1 MYTQFDYNKM
11 WATGVTI
18 KNGYLNQDGTFTS
31 SGYDAVMEDL
41 LNNLNKSGK
50 AYKDFKNSLGGDT
63 SNKKLQ
69 NEILEINLPTEFMD
83 DVAEVGMYTIQIR
96 LFNEDQTSVATLP
109 EIIQALEIREPIAI
123 EE

>member
-1 MYTQFDYNKM
+1 MIYTERIITASHNTSKIDSPIILYRGDKNIGLRLKIVNNIFQHAIYAQLILKNQNKII
-11 WATGVTI
+11 TI
-18 KNGYLNQDGTFTS
+18 DI
-31 SGYDAVMEDL
+31 AE
-41 LNNLNKSGK
+41 
-50 AYKDFKNSLGGDT
+50 
-63 SNKKLQ
+63 LQ
-69 NEILEINLPTEFMD
+69 NNILEIHLPTEFMD

>member
-1 MYTQFDYNKM
+1 MIYTERIITASHNTSKINSPIILYRGDKNIALRLKIVNNIFQHAIYAQLILKNQNKIITM
-11 WATGVTI
+11 DIA
-18 KNGYLNQDGTFTS
+18 
-31 SGYDAVMEDL
+31 
-41 LNNLNKSGK
+41 
-50 AYKDFKNSLGGDT
+50 
-63 SNKKLQ
+63 KLQ
-69 NEILEINLPTEFMD
+69 NDVLEINLPTEFMD

>member
-1 MYTQFDYNKM
+1 MIYTERTITASHNTSKIDSPVILYRGDKNIALRLKIVNNIFQHAIYAQLILKNQNKIITM
-11 WATGVTI
+11 DIV
-18 KNGYLNQDGTFTS
+18 
-31 SGYDAVMEDL
+31 
-41 LNNLNKSGK
+41 
-50 AYKDFKNSLGGDT
+50 
-63 SNKKLQ
+63 KLQ
-69 NEILEINLPTEFMD
+69 NDVLEINVPTEFMD

>member
-1 MYTQFDYNKM
+1 MIYTERTIIANRNTSKIDSPIILYRGDKNIALRLKIVNNIFQHAIYAQLILKNQNKIITM
-11 WATGVTI
+11 DIA
-18 KNGYLNQDGTFTS
+18 
-31 SGYDAVMEDL
+31 
-41 LNNLNKSGK
+41 
-50 AYKDFKNSLGGDT
+50 
-63 SNKKLQ
+63 KLQ
-69 NEILEINLPTEFMD
+69 NDILEINLPTEFMD

>member
-1 MYTQFDYNKM
+1 MIYTKRTITANHNTSKIDSPIILYRGDKNIALRLKIVNNIFQHAIYAQLILKNQNKIITM
-11 WATGVTI
+11 DIA
-18 KNGYLNQDGTFTS
+18 
-31 SGYDAVMEDL
+31 
-41 LNNLNKSGK
+41 
-50 AYKDFKNSLGGDT
+50 
-63 SNKKLQ
+63 KLQ
-69 NEILEINLPTEFMD
+69 NDILEINVPTEFMD

>member
-1 MYTQFDYNKM
+1 MQLFSSEHIITVTKTGAKINTPIILYRGDKNIGLRLKIVNNIFQHAIYGQLILKNQNKIITM
-11 WATGVTI
+11 DIV
-18 KNGYLNQDGTFTS
+18 
-31 SGYDAVMEDL
+31 
-41 LNNLNKSGK
+41 
-50 AYKDFKNSLGGDT
+50 
-63 SNKKLQ
+63 KLQ
-69 NEILEINLPTEFMD
+69 NDVLEINLPTEFMD